1 MHNISFKISLIFLS
15 VFFTLS
21 VLHAQTES
29 KYDYKEA
36 FATDFYKNN
45 GTIYRSASGKPGPEY
60 WQNYANYTIK
70 ARLDTVNNEII
81 GSLEMEYINNS
92 PDEMDFIWLQ
102 LDQNLFNP
110 KSIGYATVPLEESR
124 YGDSSSDFEGGFVL
138 EKINVEKNK
147 NVEYGIYDTRMRI
160 ELPRTLK
167 AKGDKIE
174 LSIDYR
180 YKIPEYGA
188 DRTGILETEYGSIYA
203 IAQWYPR
210 ISVYDDIDGWDTHP
224 YTGPGEFYL
233 EFGNYHVEITA
244 PSDHIV
250 VAGAELLNPEEVWTS
265 EQLQRLEKAKNSDET
280 VVIRSEVEV
289 PQKNSRPDADKEL
302 TWKFQL
308 KNTHDISWASSA
320 AFVIDAAKINLP
332 SGKKSLALSAYPKES
347 ISSNGWER
355 STEYTKAAIE
365 HYSKKWFEYPYPV
378 AVNVASNVAGMEYP
392 AISFCGHEA
401 RAGDLWGVTNHEFG
415 HNWFPMIV
423 GSNERLHGWLDEG
436 LNTFINDI
444 ATKQFN
450 KGEYHHPFG
459 RKNRM
464 TPAFM
469 QSELEPVMTT
479 PQNMKERNIGLL
491 VYYKPAYGL
500 HLLRDEIIG
509 PERFD
514 RAFRNYIKHW
524 AYKHPTPEDF
534 FRTIENETGEN
545 LSWFWKGWFRENWA
559 ADIAIKKV
567 EYEGY
572 DPAKGTRITIE
583 NLERLP
589 LPVVIEAVTESG
601 MKIRKKLPVDIWQ
614 RNVTWQFKIDTTE
627 KLTEVIIDPDNVYPD
642 INPENNIWKSQK
654 ID

>member
-92 PDEMDFIWLQ
+92 TDEMDFIWLH

-110 KSIGYATVPLEESR
+110 KSIWYASVPLEESR
-124 YGDSSSDFEGGFVL
+124 YGYYSSDFEGGFVL
-138 EKINVEKNK
+138 EKITVEKNK
-147 NVEYGIYDTRMRI
+147 NVEYGIYDTRMRR

-280 VVIRSEVEV
+280 VVIRSEVE
-289 PQKNSRPDADKEL
+289 
-302 TWKFQL
+302 
-308 KNTHDISWASSA
+308 
-320 AFVIDAAKINLP
+320 
-332 SGKKSLALSAYPKES
+332 
-347 ISSNGWER
+347 
-355 STEYTKAAIE
+355 
-365 HYSKKWFEYPYPV
+365 
-378 AVNVASNVAGMEYP
+378 
-392 AISFCGHEA
+392 
-401 RAGDLWGVTNHEFG
+401 
-415 HNWFPMIV
+415 
-423 GSNERLHGWLDEG
+423 
-436 LNTFINDI
+436 
-444 ATKQFN
+444 
-450 KGEYHHPFG
+450 
-459 RKNRM
+459 
-464 TPAFM
+464 
-469 QSELEPVMTT
+469 
-479 PQNMKERNIGLL
+479 
-491 VYYKPAYGL
+491 
-500 HLLRDEIIG
+500 
-509 PERFD
+509 
-514 RAFRNYIKHW
+514 
-524 AYKHPTPEDF
+524 
-534 FRTIENETGEN
+534 
-545 LSWFWKGWFRENWA
+545 
-559 ADIAIKKV
+559 
-567 EYEGY
+567 
-572 DPAKGTRITIE
+572 
-583 NLERLP
+583 
-589 LPVVIEAVTESG
+589 
-601 MKIRKKLPVDIWQ
+601 
-614 RNVTWQFKIDTTE
+614 
-627 KLTEVIIDPDNVYPD
+627 
-642 INPENNIWKSQK
+642 
-654 ID
+654 